1 MKKLIP
7 IIALMAFM
15 LSSCEGW
22 LDINTDPNNPS
33 EIIFDK
39 ILPGVNY
46 DMAYEFG
53 MQYYRL
59 GYFASVYTHQLTTR
73 ESIDQYGIN
82 GSDVN
87 NPWASIYVGPVK
99 EIETLIEEATKK
111 DNMFYAGI
119 GKVYKAYIFSQLV
132 DLFGNVPYSEA
143 SVSEN
148 YNPAFDID
156 KEIYQSILD
165 LLDEAVVDLTNE
177 ESENLNVPGS
187 DDLIYGGDPGLWV
200 KAANSIKLKLMV
212 QAMNTDLYSQS
223 EVDALLAGDLIGPG
237 EDMLIPYGPERS
249 PDNRNPGFV
258 GEYGGSQISSYI
270 SPWFF
275 EILNGE
281 NDDIFTGIQ
290 DPRIPYYFCTQLAD
304 PADVENPS
312 EYQNGNFVSIYF
324 GSVGV
329 NRDHGGRN
337 TFTMLGMYPVG
348 GAFDDPLLDKSSQL
362 GIENGTG
369 VAPFRILTYADVL
382 FLKAELAAKGKT
394 SDDLRLLLEDA
405 IYEAFSQVDMV
416 SDIVRQVFTDNK
428 LDTIKVGYPELLS
441 GSDAEANYVAAVLAE
456 FDAAN
461 AEKQFEIVMTQK
473 WISKFGA
480 AIDAYTDYRRTGYPV
495 LFDPNSMPADG
506 GPDGNGDVPCQ
517 ATRDYALSFPWSSD
531 ELNMNEN
538 APSQKVP
545 ATSPVFW
552 DK

>member
-1 MKKLIP
+1 
-7 IIALMAFM
+7 
-15 LSSCEGW
+15 
-22 LDINTDPNNPS
+22 
-33 EIIFDK
+33 
-39 ILPGVNY
+39 
-46 DMAYEFG
+46 
-53 MQYYRL
+53 
-59 GYFASVYTHQLTTR
+59 
-73 ESIDQYGIN
+73 
-82 GSDVN
+82 
-87 NPWASIYVGPVK
+87 
-99 EIETLIEEATKK
+99 
-111 DNMFYAGI
+111 
-119 GKVYKAYIFSQLV
+119 
-132 DLFGNVPYSEA
+132 
-143 SVSEN
+143 
-148 YNPAFDID
+148 
-156 KEIYQSILD
+156 
-165 LLDEAVVDLTNE
+165 
-177 ESENLNVPGS
+177 
-187 DDLIYGGDPGLWV
+187 
-200 KAANSIKLKLMV
+200 
-212 QAMNTDLYSQS
+212 MNTDLYSQA

-258 GEYGGSQISSYI
+258 SEYGGSQISSYI

-281 NDDIFTGIQ
+281 QDHIFSGIQ
-290 DPRIPYYFCTQLAD
+290 DPRIPYYFCTQISD

-329 NRDHGGRN
+329 NRDHSGRN
-337 TFTMLGMYPVG
+337 TYTMLGLYPVG
-348 GAFDDPLLDKSSQL
+348 GAYDDPAMDKSLQL
-362 GIENGTG
+362 GVGSGTG
-369 VAPFRILTYADVL
+369 AAPYRILTYADMV
-382 FLKAELAAKGKT
+382 FLKAELVAKGKI
-394 SDDLRLLLEDA
+394 DGDLRALLEEG
-405 IYEAFSQVDMV
+405 IYAAFSQVDMV
-416 SDIVRQVFTDNK
+416 TDVAGWG
-428 LDTIKVGYPELLS
+428 TEPMLS
-441 GSDAEANYVAAVLAE
+441 GSDAEANYIAAVLAE

-495 LFDPNSMPADG
+495 LFDPNTMPADG